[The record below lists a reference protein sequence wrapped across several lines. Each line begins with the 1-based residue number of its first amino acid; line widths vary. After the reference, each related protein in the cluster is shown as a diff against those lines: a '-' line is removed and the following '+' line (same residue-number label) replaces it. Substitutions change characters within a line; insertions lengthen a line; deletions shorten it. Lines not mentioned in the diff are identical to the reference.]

1 LLALLGRPRPAGWG
15 QAKNAC
21 KSGTFPLTFET
32 PLARLSVKLR
42 EKLRWNAGYQ
52 YYRYGEEFLP
62 AQNYRAHTGYTS
74 LLWSF

>member
-1 LLALLGRPRPAGWG
+1 LGYSRVQDA
-15 QAKNAC
+15 A
-21 KSGTFPLTFET
+21 SPLTFET

-52 YYRYGEEFLP
+52 YHRYAEEFLP
-62 AQNYRAHTGYTS
+62 AQDYRAHTGYTS